1 MSEEREKTIPA
12 EDEDMKAVQRC
23 LKGEIDAFEPLVRRH
38 QKKMVNIA
46 FRMLGDYE
54 EACDAVQ
61 DAFVA
66 AYRSLRQFR
75 GEARFSTWLTRIV
88 LNHSKNRL
96 KQMRARGGGTIVSID
111 DPVET
116 PSGDIPRELCSREDT
131 ILDHLERKEV
141 NERVKGA
148 IKTLDSEHREVIILR
163 DIEGFSY
170 EEMRDILKIPE
181 GTVKSRVFRAREA
194 LREQLKK
201 VFGDL

>member
-1 MSEEREKTIPA
+1 MSEEREKIIPA

-38 QKKMVNIA
+38 QKKMVNMA
-46 FRMLGDYE
+46 YRMLGDYE

-75 GEARFSTWLTRIV
+75 GEARFSTWLARIV

-96 KQMRARGGGTIVSID
+96 KQIRARGRDAMVSID

-116 PSGDIPRELCSREDT
+116 PSGEIPRELCSREET

-148 IKTLDSEHREVIILR
+148 IDALDREHREVIILR

>member
-1 MSEEREKTIPA
+1 MSERRETTVPA

-38 QKKMVNIA
+38 QKRMVNIA
-46 FRMLGDYE
+46 YRMLGDYE

-96 KQMRARGGGTIVSID
+96 KQMRTRDRGATISID

-116 PSGDIPRELCSREDT
+116 PSGDIPRELCSGEET
-131 ILDHLERKEV
+131 ILDHLERKEL

-148 IKTLDSEHREVIILR
+148 IGSLESEHREVIILR
-163 DIEGFSY
+163 EIEGFSY
-170 EEMRDILKIPE
+170 EEMRDILKVPE

-194 LREQLKK
+194 LRGQLKK
-201 VFGDL
+201 VLGDL